1 LAVEQVRN
9 CWCNFLASPLD
20 DRHRAKLE
28 EYLPKLLDG
37 TSESCPEIKPPPVIR
52 PTSSRDLCDRFV
64 RAMELVNANP
74 AAFTT

>member
-1 LAVEQVRN
+1 MLVTLY
-9 CWCNFLASPLD
+9 FSYLL

-28 EYLPKLLDG
+28 EYLPKLLDV